1 MSVRRLR
8 LPVALAAVAVTASIL
23 LGAAPAGA
31 ITFDGQ
37 PVRDTYRFT
46 VAGKHYS
53 LTDRSYGTATR
64 TMHVGRTAGKVPAH
78 YRLAFV
84 DDRGHVLARVR
95 RGLEQQ
101 AYMIERFTDARFAT
115 EGAFRAA
122 EHRVLTVS
130 SRTADAHWAKELRI
144 MSVQSDLESSIGA
157 TDDYL
162 DGLPSGAHPDFAA
175 VRTVRS
181 REYPGTATVSGTDTK
196 SWTVTVRDT
205 RDGYGMVFDAATHAE
220 AELRF

>member
-8 LPVALAAVAVTASIL
+8 LPAALACLAVAASL
-23 LGAAPAGA
+23 LLSAAPAQA

-37 PVRDTYRFT
+37 PVRATYRFT
-46 VAGKHYS
+46 VAGKHWT
-53 LTDRSYGTATR
+53 LADRSYGAATR

-101 AYMIERFTDARFAT
+101 AWVIERFTDARFAT
-115 EGAFRAA
+115 KRAFRAA
-122 EHRVLTVS
+122 EHRALTVS

-144 MSVQSDLESSIGA
+144 MSVQSDLESTIVA
-157 TDDYL
+157 TSDYL
-162 DGLPSGAHPDFAA
+162 DGLAAGARPDFAA

-181 REYPGTATVSGTDTK
+181 SEYPGTATVSGNDTRT
-196 SWTVTVRDT
+196 WTVTVRDT
-205 RDGYGMVFDAATHAE
+205 RDGYGMVFDAATGAE

>member
-8 LPVALAAVAVTASIL
+8 LPASVAAAVVAASVL
-23 LGAAPAGA
+23 LGAVPADA
-31 ITFDGQ
+31 TTFDGQ
-37 PVRDTYRFT
+37 PVRETYRFT
-46 VAGKHYS
+46 VAGKHWS

-64 TMHVGRTAGKVPAH
+64 TVHVGRTSGKVPAH
-78 YRLAFV
+78 YRLAFR
-84 DDRGHVLARVR
+84 DDRGHVLARVL

-115 EGAFRAA
+115 AAAFRAA
-122 EHRVLTVS
+122 ERRVLTVS
-130 SRTADAHWAKELRI
+130 SRTANAHWAKGLRI
-144 MSVQSDLESSIGA
+144 LSVQSDLESTIVA
-157 TDDYL
+157 TSDYL
-162 DGLPSGAHPDFAA
+162 DGLAAGAHSDFAA

-181 REYPGTATVSGTDTK
+181 SEYPGSATVSGNDTK

-205 RDGYGMVFDAATHAE
+205 RDGYGMVFDAATGAE

>member
-8 LPVALAAVAVTASIL
+8 LPASIAAVAVAASIL
-23 LGAAPAGA
+23 LGAVPAGA

-37 PVRDTYRFT
+37 PVRETYRFT
-46 VAGKHYS
+46 VAGKQYS

-64 TMHVGRTAGKVPAH
+64 TVHVGRTSGKVPAH
-78 YRLAFV
+78 YRLAFR

-101 AYMIERFTDARFAT
+101 AFMIERFTDARFAT
-115 EGAFRAA
+115 TAAFRAA

-144 MSVQSDLESSIGA
+144 LSVESDLESSIGA

-162 DGLPSGAHPDFAA
+162 HGLPAGAHPDFAA
-175 VRTVRS
+175 VRTVKS
-181 REYPGTATVSGTDTK
+181 SEYPGSATVSGNDTK

-205 RDGYGMVFDAATHAE
+205 RDGYGMVFDAATGAE

>member
-8 LPVALAAVAVTASIL
+8 FTAALTSIAVAATILLAASPAS
-23 LGAAPAGA
+23 A

-53 LTDRSYGTATR
+53 LTDRSFGTAMR
-64 TMHVGRTAGKVPAH
+64 TMHVGRTSGKVPAH

-84 DDRGHVLARVR
+84 DDRGHVLTRVR

-101 AYMIERFTDARFAT
+101 AYIIERFTDARFAT
-115 EGAFRAA
+115 EAAFRVA
-122 EHRVLTVS
+122 ERRVLTVS
-130 SRTADAHWAKELRI
+130 SRTADAHWAKALRI
-144 MSVQSDLESSIGA
+144 MSVQSDLEATIGA

-162 DGLPSGAHPDFAA
+162 HGLPSGAHPDFAA
-175 VRTVRS
+175 VRTVKS
-181 REYPGTATVSGTDTK
+181 NEYPGSATVSGTDTTA
-196 SWTVTVRDT
+196 WTVTVRDT
-205 RDGYGMVFDAATHAE
+205 RDGYGMVFDAATGAE